1 MKKQSKVVTQL
12 DREKREWLQSI
23 GAMEFPEPIKFVYTF
38 PNYNGAFN
46 LTERYVRETPLE
58 ELKKQYIKNEAYVKE
73 IFESRKTQDNFR
85 LACLVEKGF
94 SKHLMEKSGMIR
106 YVYGKKKIRI
116 EIEYNSDSDK
126 GKMKVI
132 ALE

>member
-1 MKKQSKVVTQL
+1 MDQAV
-12 DREKREWLQSI
+12 
-23 GAMEFPEPIKFVYTF
+23 
-38 PNYNGAFN
+38 
-46 LTERYVRETPLE
+46 
-58 ELKKQYIKNEAYVKE
+58 
-73 IFESRKTQDNFR
+73 
-85 LACLVEKGF
+85 CLVEKGF

-116 EIEYNSDSDK
+116 EIEYNSDSGK